1 MGAAFKVADELL
13 MRSIKGITEMIT
25 KPGLVNLDFADLK
38 TIMKRG
44 GVAMIGM
51 GESDGDDRAMAATLE
66 ALNSPLLD
74 VDISDATGALV
85 NVVGGPD
92 MTMQE
97 AQQVVQEIY
106 DRINPDARIIWG
118 SSVDPALER
127 TIRTMLVITGVRS
140 KQILGPTERKVANQR
155 RDVGIDFVL

>member
-1 MGAAFKVADELL
+1 
-13 MRSIKGITEMIT
+13 MIT

-51 GESDGDDRAMAATLE
+51 GESDGEDRAVEATLE

-85 NVVGGPD
+85 NVVGGTD
-92 MTMQE
+92 MTLKE
-97 AQQVVQEIY
+97 AERVVEEIY
-106 DRINPDARIIWG
+106 GRINPDARIIWG
-118 SSVDPALER
+118 TSVDPALNHA
-127 TIRTMLVITGVRS
+127 IRAMLVITGVKS
-140 KQILGPTERKVANQR
+140 KQILGPTAKRQAAARKE
-155 RDVGIDFVL
+155 VGIDFVL